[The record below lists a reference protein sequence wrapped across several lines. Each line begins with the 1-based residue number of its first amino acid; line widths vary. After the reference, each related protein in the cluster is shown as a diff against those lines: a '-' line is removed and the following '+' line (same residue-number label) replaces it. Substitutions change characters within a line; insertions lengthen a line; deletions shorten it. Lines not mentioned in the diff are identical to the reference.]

1 MRKQKKPLKDCNQRV
16 AEIANEELQEK
27 LRESM
32 AQDEKKDMQNM
43 KIVNRKKERVHQR
56 EQLTTDTIISPDNES
71 VKLLIC
77 KKSVMDDCNIVAITY
92 NASTF
97 TCAKK
102 RLSLLNARNSSSSKG
117 QKPLLKVPNNEYGTS
132 NKATKKKSFNVK
144 NFFKVMIAVTD
155 TLACF
160 FGALVV
166 DYHPFTQRLARRKQY
181 LNASAIGIN
190 FREFTFQELHEAKD
204 GFIRILGKGSSGKVY
219 QGTLTIN
226 DTEIGIV
233 VKKIEKNES

>member
-1 MRKQKKPLKDCNQRV
+1 MWKQKKPLKDCNQRV

-56 EQLTTDTIISPDNES
+56 EQLTTDTITSPDNES
-71 VKLLIC
+71 VKCECIPSYIPLDNQDVSKECHPPTTIIYCVEKNFKLEVFEDTDFQFDTNC
-77 KKSVMDDCNIVAITY
+77 VR
-92 NASTF
+92 
-97 TCAKK
+97 K

-204 GFIRILGKGSSGKVY
+204 GFIRILGKGSSGKV
-219 QGTLTIN
+219 
-226 DTEIGIV
+226 
-233 VKKIEKNES
+233 

>member
-1 MRKQKKPLKDCNQRV
+1 
-16 AEIANEELQEK
+16 
-27 LRESM
+27 
-32 AQDEKKDMQNM
+32 
-43 KIVNRKKERVHQR
+43 
-56 EQLTTDTIISPDNES
+56 
-71 VKLLIC
+71 
-77 KKSVMDDCNIVAITY
+77 MDDCNIVAITY

-226 DTEIGIV
+226 DTEIGIA